1 MKEEPSPNFTV
12 AKGEEEMMIE
22 PDRTN
27 SPVLVVILMLF
38 CKRVLKNEAINIY
51 NKRQPKKK
59 LKAFK
64 WLERKSS
71 EIAC

>member
-1 MKEEPSPNFTV
+1 
-12 AKGEEEMMIE
+12 MIE

-27 SPVLVVILMLF
+27 SPVLVVIVMLF
-38 CKRVLKNEAINIY
+38 SKRVLKNEAINIY